1 MPRNLNG
8 AGSIRK
14 KTVKGKNGKDYIFY
28 EARVTV
34 GYDPTTGKQK
44 QKSISGKT
52 KTEIRKRMTKL
63 MAEVDKGLYLEE
75 SDMLLKDWLDIW
87 LETYIEGKVKPFTA
101 DSYRRNCK
109 NHIKLA
115 LGDVRLS
122 KLTTVQIQK
131 FYNSLQQT
139 KKLSPKTIKN
149 IHGTL
154 HPALSR
160 AVKNGLICTNPSDLC
175 DLPKVIKK
183 EIKPLEQ
190 NDISVLLDTWKNS
203 KYRNVFLVT
212 LFTGLRQGEV
222 LGLTWDCVDF
232 ENESIYIN
240 KQLTK
245 TNKVGGA
252 YCLATTKSSQ
262 SRLIFV
268 APTVMDVLRQQK
280 RHQDILAKA
289 AGSGWNNEWNL
300 VFTNELG
307 GHLVHVTVYKQ
318 FKRFVRAAGF
328 DNTRFHDLRHSYA
341 VASLESGDDIKTLQE
356 NLGHASAAFTMNVYA
371 HASKKMHKR
380 SAANM
385 ENYIR
390 SVS

>member
-1 MPRNLNG
+1 MPRNSNG

-14 KTVKGKNGKDYIFY
+14 KTVKGKNGKDYVFY

-52 KTEIRKRMTKL
+52 KTEVRKRMTKL
-63 MAEVDKGLYLEE
+63 IAEVDRGSYIEE
-75 SDMLLKDWLDIW
+75 PDALVKDWLDIW
-87 LETYIEGKVKPFTA
+87 LDTYVDGKVKPFTS
-101 DSYRRNCK
+101 DSYRRNCE
-109 NHIKLA
+109 NHIKPA
-115 LGDVRLS
+115 LGSVKLS
-122 KLTTVQIQK
+122 KLTTTQIQK
-131 FYNSLQQT
+131 FYNDLQRV
-139 KKLSPKTIKN
+139 KNLSPKTIKN

-160 AVKNGLICTNPSDLC
+160 AVKNGLIRTNPSDFC
-175 DLPKVIKK
+175 DLPKVVKK

-190 NDISVLLDTWKNS
+190 DDISVLLNTWRES

-245 TNKVGGA
+245 TEKVGGT
-252 YCLATTKSSQ
+252 YCLATTKSTQ

-280 RHQDILAKA
+280 RRQECQAKVA
-289 AGSGWNNEWNL
+289 RSCWNNEWNL

-307 GHLVHVTVYKQ
+307 GHLVHITVYKQ
-318 FKRFVRAAGF
+318 FKKFVREAGL
-328 DNTRFHDLRHSYA
+328 DETRFHDLRHSYA

-380 SAANM
+380 SASNM